1 MCLLAPS
8 SPGVLPRPRPGSVEP
23 VPTTKFEMAMDTD
36 PSFRLFRLG
45 PLLHLAAQPDWE
57 VRLRRICDSLGPE
70 FLTELCATLHGRNAS
85 SSADPAGR
93 ETWAIQS
100 EVIEAYLTT
109 AAKPGYYFS
118 ITELRVVAGHLG
130 LHLIVCRPPLS
141 AEPDAWCSI
150 SESGFGFGDPRVL
163 LLRGESERGHFE
175 RLLPSEGDMPPS
187 GPGFEP

>member
-130 LHLIVCRPPLS
+130 LHLIVCRPPLPG
-141 AEPDAWCSI
+141 EPDAWCSI

-163 LLRGESERGHFE
+163 LLRGDSERGHFE